1 MARDRYDDL
10 GILASTPGGAGFYS
24 LLSEFQWDE
33 KIIKY
38 VRGERSN
45 PHGRI
50 WIGAKRILGVINM
63 DGICYRVVEML
74 LEEGKIKVYDCNLL
88 FLDEANFFTQMQPLL
103 ELFPNLLRQSEL
115 MHYFAAEVLMKKPWD
130 FEDILPVLTDS
141 LSVAIDVSSVE
152 SYISSVAIDV
162 LSVTS
167 NISSVASDVLSFSSD
182 GSFVASNGSS
192 VALDGSSIVPDDV
205 VNCMQIENL
214 ELKKLVDLDLINQ
227 SKSQPDLAILAIN
240 TFVKDSQDPNPLIS
254 DLAVRTMGCIRV
266 DKITEYL
273 CDPLQ
278 HCLKDDDPYVPKKP
292 VISDDSKKL
301 NPTLLD
307 KLLPN
312 IYTLSSVY
320 HKPSEAFIIRVMTTQ
335 KIEDEEYTDAGEQGY
350 YDSPAPI
357 EENGVS
363 PPASTSNVQHP
374 AARQPSAPTF
384 PALFLLDLGIDNS
397 NNAIVSVDQD
407 TTSVGPSLPIVL
419 PASSGQG
426 FQISA

>member
-1 MARDRYDDL
+1 MAQDRYDDL

-24 LLSEFQWDE
+24 LLSKFQWDE
-33 KIIKY
+33 EMIKY

-50 WIGAKRILGVINM
+50 WTGAKRILGVINM

-192 VALDGSSIVPDDV
+192 VALDDV

-254 DLAVRTMGCIRV
+254 DLAVRTRVAFVLIRSPS
-266 DKITEYL
+266 I
-273 CDPLQ
+273 
-278 HCLKDDDPYVPKKP
+278 YVIPFNIALRMMILMFVAKYVVLAKKP

-335 KIEDEEYTDAGEQGY
+335 KIEDKEYTDTGEQGY

>member
-1 MARDRYDDL
+1 
-10 GILASTPGGAGFYS
+10 
-24 LLSEFQWDE
+24 
-33 KIIKY
+33 
-38 VRGERSN
+38 
-45 PHGRI
+45 
-50 WIGAKRILGVINM
+50 M

-192 VALDGSSIVPDDV
+192 VALDDV

-278 HCLKDDDPYVPKKP
+278 HCLKDDDPYVPKYVVLAKKP

-335 KIEDEEYTDAGEQGY
+335 KIEDKEYTDTGEQGY